1 MDDALKAQA
10 PLQRAGDLVA
20 LTAHH
25 ARQMRKP
32 STPIRRMFHAVRA
45 TSPQTRAL
53 LRVCALILLINPI
66 LTSAF
71 AFFAFSNHPD
81 FALGLTAFFCFM
93 CCTLLAVWI
102 RSDARH
108 AWSRARESGFVQ
120 PAAIRPGRAVRVS
133 SACPA
138 RWLVVLHVELH
149 GGVVA
154 AR

>member
-1 MDDALKAQA
+1 MDDARKAQA
-10 PLQRAGDLVA
+10 ALQRARDLVA
-20 LTAHH
+20 LTALRLHL
-25 ARQMRKP
+25 MRNT
-32 STPIRRMFHAVRA
+32 SSPIRRILSAAHAI
-45 TSPQTRAL
+45 SPHKRAL
-53 LRVCALILLINPI
+53 LRVCALILLITPI

-71 AFFAFSNHPD
+71 AFIAFSNHPD

-133 SACPA
+133 SACPS

-149 GGVVA
+149 GGIVA

>member
-1 MDDALKAQA
+1 ML
-10 PLQRAGDLVA
+10 
-20 LTAHH
+20 
-25 ARQMRKP
+25 
-32 STPIRRMFHAVRA
+32 RA
-45 TSPQTRAL
+45 TRTGNPQKRAL

-93 CCTLLAVWI
+93 CCALLAAWI

-108 AWSRARESGFVQ
+108 AWSRASESGFVQ
-120 PAAIRPGRAVRVS
+120 PAAIRPGRAVRVAC
-133 SACPA
+133 ACPS

>member
-1 MDDALKAQA
+1 M
-10 PLQRAGDLVA
+10 
-20 LTAHH
+20 HH
-25 ARQMRKP
+25 MRNVI
-32 STPIRRMFHAVRA
+32 SPIRRTLNAARA
-45 TSPQTRAL
+45 ISPQKRAL
-53 LRVCALILLINPI
+53 LRVCALILLISPI

-108 AWSRARESGFVQ
+108 AWSRARESGFV
-120 PAAIRPGRAVRVS
+120 PPGAIRPGRAVRVA
-133 SACPA
+133 SACPS

-149 GGVVA
+149 GGIVA
-154 AR
+154 ARALR